1 MAPWIYL
8 GRYSNSDGILLT
20 SPIFQQN
27 ATSGIEIMGSILNS
41 LPLQQW
47 SEESDGMGC
56 EGVCGFHGG
65 RWVEGGRDQGGD
77 RV

>member
-1 MAPWIYL
+1 
-8 GRYSNSDGILLT
+8 
-20 SPIFQQN
+20 
-27 ATSGIEIMGSILNS
+27 MGSILNS